1 MVEVVVIDKRNK
13 YKMLKIDDESLIIM
27 EKMEHSYQIGLVRK
41 KLIKRLPLLVSL
53 LFFTMLIN
61 CCVSVTADDQ
71 SMAEQYAPVFYFEA
85 METCFPVTAQYHI
98 DTSRLYQYPNQ
109 LIEENPTSSGI
120 GAFTGETY
128 NDYYLDNQKGSI
140 QTDAIISDYQNKMN
154 QLGYT
159 VYYRVYPFSGGH
171 VVQYW
176 MFYAFNKGELNQHE
190 GDWEMVQIY
199 ITSGSPSAMMFSQH
213 ESGQKATMEQVEKT
227 NGQPNVYVAR
237 GSHANY
243 LRSYSGKL
251 GVANDIVGSNGKVLS
266 SSDYQ
271 LVPLSSQ
278 TWLPFSGRWGEMN
291 SVEDTFLGKSGPYGP
306 MYRQEGNMWNQ
317 PDVWGMALPAA
328 DNTIL
333 LLELFLYHFLTIFIV
348 VTLVTIAFLFI
359 RLWKQHK
366 KTGLGPRFLSCLYI
380 DGLNLKSIGNLL
392 FIGGIIIALIA
403 VFSPWYVISAEI
415 STPEFST
422 QGFLDFFVI
431 DGMNGVQI
439 SYPGS
444 NGPIPMGTLVLPFG
458 VFILIGIAFTIFKTI
473 GVSESTVLGKK
484 YLWRG
489 VRLLIPFILLI
500 IGVVLIGNMVANMG
514 YMGLEQTSASSIFSS
529 LSSSPFGGSDSVTL
543 MESGV
548 IGTVNMQWGFALG
561 GYLFVVA
568 GILLIIGGFCE
579 KKAQTTF
586 FTSASKKEPFIQK
599 APSE

>member
-1 MVEVVVIDKRNK
+1 
-13 YKMLKIDDESLIIM
+13 M
-27 EKMEHSYQIGLVRK
+27 EKMEHSYKIISVRK
-41 KLIKRLPLLVSL
+41 KTIKRLPFFVCL

-98 DTSRLYQYPNQ
+98 DNSILFQYPDQ
-109 LIEENPTSSGI
+109 LIDENPTSSSL

-128 NDYYLDNQKGSI
+128 SDYYLNNQKGSI
-140 QTDAIISDYQNKMN
+140 HTDAIINDYRSKMN
-154 QLGYT
+154 ELGYT

-176 MFYAFNKGELNQHE
+176 TFYAFNKGELNQHE

-199 ITSGSPSAMMFSQH
+199 LSSGSPSSVMFSQH
-213 ESGQKATMEQVEKT
+213 ESGQKATWEQVEKT
-227 NGQPNVYVAR
+227 NGHPNVYVAR

-251 GVANDIVGSNGKVLS
+251 GVANDIVGANGKVLS
-266 SSDYQ
+266 SSSYQ

-278 TWLPFSGRWGEMN
+278 TWLSFSGRWGEMN

-317 PDVWGMALPAA
+317 PDVWGLALPAA

-333 LLELFLYHFLTIFIV
+333 LLELLLYHFLTIFIV
-348 VTLVTIAFLFI
+348 ITLVTLVYIFI
-359 RLWKQHK
+359 RLWKQYK
-366 KTGLGPRFLSCLYI
+366 QTGLGPRILSFLYI
-380 DGLNLKSIGNLL
+380 DGFNLKSIGNLL
-392 FIGGIIIALIA
+392 FIGGIIMALIA
-403 VFSPWYVISAEI
+403 VFSPWYMISAEI

-458 VFILIGIAFTIFKTI
+458 VFILIGIAFTIIKTI
-473 GVSESTVLGKK
+473 GVSESTDLGKK

-489 VRLLIPFILLI
+489 VRFIIPFILLI
-500 IGVVLIGNMVANMG
+500 VGVVLIGNIVANME

-529 LSSSPFGGSDSVTL
+529 LSAAPFGGSETVTL
-543 MESGV
+543 VESGV

-561 GYLFVVA
+561 GYLFIVA
-568 GILLIIGGFCE
+568 GILLILGGFCE
-579 KKAQTTF
+579 KKAQATF
-586 FTSASKKEPFIQK
+586 FSNPTKKDPIVQK
-599 APSE
+599 GSSEQ